1 MDATLGHA
9 RRHAHGMLLFV
20 IALAT
25 ALALGIAGGYGIRAW
40 TSSTSA
46 TVTTRP
52 PVVQP
57 AVHPVPAPLPDRSDI
72 STRTQPV
79 INRTGDSRL
88 GGPH

>member
-40 TSSTSA
+40 TSSTPA
-46 TVTTRP
+46 TVSTTA
-52 PVVQP
+52 PV
-57 AVHPVPAPLPDRSDI
+57 VHPVVHSVPASLPDRSDI
-72 STRTQPV
+72 PTRTQP
-79 INRTGDSRL
+79 INHTGDSRL
-88 GGPH
+88 GGAH

>member
-25 ALALGIAGGYGIRAW
+25 ALVLGIAGGYGIRAW

-46 TVTTRP
+46 TVTTT

-57 AVHPVPAPLPDRSDI
+57 IVHPVPASLPDRSDVP
-72 STRTQPV
+72 TRTQP
-79 INRTGDSRL
+79 INHTGDSRL